1 MTAVPMP
8 RALRRPLPPLNHS
21 AHPCPYNDCRTPP
34 LTAHRSGCPI
44 ALPYPAEA
52 RVFRGVLIG
61 LVLVAAPWLIF
72 FLALIWS

>member
-1 MTAVPMP
+1 MTAVPLP

-21 AHPCPYNDCRTPP
+21 ADPCPFDGCRTPP
-34 LTAHRSGCPI
+34 LTAHRSGCLI

>member
-1 MTAVPMP
+1 MTAVPVP

-21 AHPCPYNDCRTPP
+21 AYHCPHCDTPP
-34 LTAHRSGCPI
+34 LTEHRSGCLI

-61 LVLVAAPWLIF
+61 LAFVAPGWL
-72 FLALIWS
+72 LAAALFIWS

>member
-1 MTAVPMP
+1 MTAVPVP

-21 AHPCPYNDCRTPP
+21 AYPCPFDDCRTPP
-34 LTAHRSGCPI
+34 LTAHRSGCPT

-61 LVLVAAPWLIF
+61 LVLVAPGWL
-72 FLALIWS
+72 LAALFIWS